1 MEIES
6 IKSVGAANSGAASS
20 YVPPVSDTSGNSVKV
35 VNDTQKAAATPSE
48 SNSDSNNQS
57 EVQNQANEN
66 RKVAKSKSTI
76 DSTISETNSKIKMSN
91 TQLKYHID
99 EETQRISIKIIDK
112 DTDKVIREVP
122 PEETL
127 EAIKKIWEIAGII
140 VDEKR

>member
-6 IKSVGAANSGAASS
+6 IKSVGKANSGAA
-20 YVPPVSDTSGNSVKV
+20 YVPPVSDASGNSVKV
-35 VNDTQKAAATPSE
+35 VNDTKKVADTTADNAGQTI
-48 SNSDSNNQS
+48 
-57 EVQNQANEN
+57 QNQIQEQVAVGK
-66 RKVAKSKSTI
+66 KVAQSTI
-76 DSTISETNSKIKMSN
+76 DNTISETNSKIKMSN
-91 TQLKYHID
+91 TQLQYSID

>member
-6 IKSVGAANSGAASS
+6 IKSVGAANSGAAS
-20 YVPPVSDTSGNSVKV
+20 YIPGQGLDENVNFVKPVEEQ
-35 VNDTQKAAATPSE
+35 QKGGKIDDSEKNFSQHRENIENGTDGRKPS
-48 SNSDSNNQS
+48 Q
-57 EVQNQANEN
+57 
-66 RKVAKSKSTI
+66 STI
-76 DSTISETNSKIKMSN
+76 DSTISETNSKIKVSN
-91 TQLKYHID
+91 TQLKYSID
-99 EETQRISIKIIDK
+99 DETQRISIKIIDK

>member
-1 MEIES
+1 MEIEL
-6 IKSVGAANSGAASS
+6 IKSAGTANSGAASS

-35 VNDTQKAAATPSE
+35 VNDTQKVAETAGE
-48 SNSDSNNQS
+48 NNSGSNNQN

-66 RKVAKSKSTI
+66 RKIAKSTI

-99 EETQRISIKIIDK
+99 DETQRISIKIIDK

>member
-6 IKSVGAANSGAASS
+6 IKSVGTANSGTTS
-20 YVPPVSDTSGNSVKV
+20 YVPSVSDTSGNSVKV
-35 VNDTQKAAATPSE
+35 VNDTQQVAQTTNG
-48 SNSDSNNQS
+48 SNDGSNNQN
-57 EVQNQANEN
+57 EVKNQANEN
-66 RKVAKSKSTI
+66 RKVAKSTI

-91 TQLKYHID
+91 TQLQYSID

>member
-6 IKSVGAANSGAASS
+6 IKSVGKANSGAA
-20 YVPPVSDTSGNSVKV
+20 YVPPVSDASGNSVKV
-35 VNDTQKAAATPSE
+35 VNDTKKVVDTTADNAGQT
-48 SNSDSNNQS
+48 N
-57 EVQNQANEN
+57 QNQIQEQVADGK
-66 RKVAKSKSTI
+66 KVAQSTI
-76 DSTISETNSKIKMSN
+76 DNTISETNSKIKMSN
-91 TQLKYHID
+91 TQLQYSID

-112 DTDKVIREVP
+112 DTEKVIREVP

>member
-6 IKSVGAANSGAASS
+6 IKSIGNTNSAAS
-20 YVPPVSDTSGNSVKV
+20 YVPPVSDASGNSVKV
-35 VNDTQKAAATPSE
+35 VNDTAKT
-48 SNSDSNNQS
+48 SDTANTNKNTEKQS
-57 EVQNQANEN
+57 AVNDTAMEN
-66 RKVAKSKSTI
+66 KKVAQSTI
-76 DSTISETNSKIKMSN
+76 DSTISGTNSKIKMSN
-91 TQLKYHID
+91 TQLQYSVDKD
-99 EETQRISIKIIDK
+99 TQRISIKIIDK

>member
-35 VNDTQKAAATPSE
+35 VSDTQKAAATPSE

-66 RKVAKSKSTI
+66 RKVAKSTI

-140 VDEKR
+140 VDEKK

>member
-6 IKSVGAANSGAASS
+6 IKSVGTANSGAAS
-20 YVPPVSDTSGNSVKV
+20 YVPPVADASGNSVKV
-35 VNDTQKAAATPSE
+35 VNDTQKIADTQT
-48 SNSDSNNQS
+48 NDNNDKNK
-57 EVQNQANEN
+57 QNIEQDAANEN
-66 RKVAKSKSTI
+66 RKVAKSTI

-99 EETQRISIKIIDK
+99 DETQRISIKIIDK

>member
-6 IKSVGAANSGAASS
+6 LNQVGKANSGAA
-20 YVPPVSDTSGNSVKV
+20 YVPVSMSDDENNFVKTV
-35 VNDTQKAAATPSE
+35 DETQK
-48 SNSDSNNQS
+48 DSKIDKDDKDFKNPGQK
-57 EVQNQANEN
+57 NEN
-66 RKVAKSKSTI
+66 AENGIENKKVAQSTI
-76 DSTISETNSKIKMSN
+76 DNTISETNSKIKVSN
-91 TQLKYHID
+91 TQLKYSID
-99 EETQRISIKIIDK
+99 DETQRISIKIIDK

>member
-6 IKSVGAANSGAASS
+6 IKSVGKANSGAA
-20 YVPPVSDTSGNSVKV
+20 YVPPVSDASGNSVKV
-35 VNDTQKAAATPSE
+35 VNDTQKVADTTADNAGQT
-48 SNSDSNNQS
+48 N
-57 EVQNQANEN
+57 QNQIQEQVADGK
-66 RKVAKSKSTI
+66 KVAQSTI
-76 DSTISETNSKIKMSN
+76 DNTISETNSKIKMSN
-91 TQLKYHID
+91 TQLQYSID

>member
-6 IKSVGAANSGAASS
+6 IKSVGTAAQTTT
-20 YVPPVSDTSGNSVKV
+20 YVPPVSGTSGNSVKV
-35 VNDTQKAAATPSE
+35 VGDTGKAADTTENAETAS
-48 SNSDSNNQS
+48 
-57 EVQNQANEN
+57 QNTSQEQTSIEN
-66 RKVAKSKSTI
+66 KKVAQSTI
-76 DSTISETNSKIKMSN
+76 DSIISETNSKTKMSN
-91 TQLKYHID
+91 TKLQYSID